1 MSGIVAR
8 RYAKAL
14 VQIGQ
19 EDGLYEKYGEE
30 LKSLN
35 ELMEA
40 SAEFKGLML
49 NPIYDRELK
58 KSLLRT
64 VSQKMGLS
72 PVVTN
77 FLLLLVDK
85 RRIVHF
91 PEIVRSYEELADEV
105 AGRIRATVLS
115 AVPLDEKT
123 LQALREKFET
133 MTGKKVIMSVE
144 EDKGLIGGIVTKI
157 GDTIYDGS
165 VRTQIAGLKE
175 ILIKG

>member
-14 VQIGQ
+14 IQIGQ

-30 LKSLN
+30 LKSIN
-35 ELMEA
+35 DLMEA
-40 SAEFKGLML
+40 SAEFKAVML
-49 NPIYDRELK
+49 NPIYDKELK
-58 KSLLRT
+58 KDILKT
-64 VSQKMGLS
+64 VSQKLGLS

-85 RRIVHF
+85 RRIGHF
-91 PEIVRSYEELADEV
+91 QAIVRSYEELADEV
-105 AGRIRATVLS
+105 AGRIRAQVTS
-115 AVPLDEKT
+115 AVPLDEQT
-123 LQALREKFET
+123 LNALRGKLEA
-133 MTGKKVIMSVE
+133 MTGRKVIMSVV

-165 VRTQIAGLKE
+165 VRTQLASLKE
-175 ILIKG
+175 ILMKG